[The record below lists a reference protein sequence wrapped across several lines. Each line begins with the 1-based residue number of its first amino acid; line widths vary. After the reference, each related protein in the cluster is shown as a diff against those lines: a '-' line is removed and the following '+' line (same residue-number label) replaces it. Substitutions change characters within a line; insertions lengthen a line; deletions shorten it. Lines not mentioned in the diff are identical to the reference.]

1 MKWNGSIYYNVISQD
16 NVRVDRAALK
26 RVPCPPYYQR
36 YRDSPEQT
44 EPGSATTQPKLLT
57 PFAFLIW
64 TGTDSGRENGWRGPD
79 LGPEEA
85 SGWWLTP
92 QRWKTV
98 SQPWSHLIQSS
109 RAPTKRQGRDSTPSC
124 PENPEVWHA
133 GVTHARMHREWGDPS
148 PDLPHSG
155 LAPPACENHLRSFE
169 TLATSVSP
177 HADERQQILRGEAWA
192 SAAIKSSLVNSNVQP
207 GWELHAPSWK
217 NHSDPG

>member
-16 NVRVDRAALK
+16 NARVDRTALK
-26 RVPCPPYYQR
+26 RVPCPPHYQR

-64 TGTDSGRENGWRGPD
+64 TGTDSGRENGWRGPG

-98 SQPWSHLIQSS
+98 LYSWSHSVFRSS
-109 RAPTKRQGRDSTPSC
+109 HEEAGQRQHPLHAVRTPRSDMQ
-124 PENPEVWHA
+124 E
-133 GVTHARMHREWGDPS
+133 S
-148 PDLPHSG
+148 PMQG
-155 LAPPACENHLRSFE
+155 CTGCEEEIPAQLFHTGASPHLRVRI
-169 TLATSVSP
+169 TCGALK
-177 HADERQQILRGEAWA
+177 H
-192 SAAIKSSLVNSNVQP
+192 
-207 GWELHAPSWK
+207 
-217 NHSDPG
+217 

>member
-85 SGWWLTP
+85 SG
-92 QRWKTV
+92 
-98 SQPWSHLIQSS
+98 
-109 RAPTKRQGRDSTPSC
+109 
-124 PENPEVWHA
+124 
-133 GVTHARMHREWGDPS
+133 
-148 PDLPHSG
+148 
-155 LAPPACENHLRSFE
+155 
-169 TLATSVSP
+169 
-177 HADERQQILRGEAWA
+177 
-192 SAAIKSSLVNSNVQP
+192 
-207 GWELHAPSWK
+207 
-217 NHSDPG
+217 